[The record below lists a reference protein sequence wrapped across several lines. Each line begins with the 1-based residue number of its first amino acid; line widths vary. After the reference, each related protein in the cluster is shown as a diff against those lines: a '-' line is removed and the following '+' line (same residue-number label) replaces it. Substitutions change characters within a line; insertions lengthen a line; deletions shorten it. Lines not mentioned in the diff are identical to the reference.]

1 MGDSRLIVV
10 GGGIIGLAAA
20 WYARR
25 DGWRVTVV
33 ERGPP
38 GHDACSLGNTGLVTP
53 SHFVPLAAP
62 GIAGMALRSVFT
74 PRSPVRLEP
83 RLDLDLLRFG
93 WSFLRAANDTQVRRA
108 GPLLRDFCLLSRSL
122 YRDLDREFGG
132 RFGLHHDGVL
142 MLVSD
147 EQHFA
152 EERQLA
158 AEARLLGL
166 QAEVLGPD
174 EIRSLDPAVRYQV
187 AGGVLFRDDSNLD
200 PVALNAELTHGLQR
214 EGVEFLWDTEAT
226 GWRTGEGRVQAL
238 QTTRGELQGEQYLL
252 AAGSWTP
259 TLRAGLGLRLPIQ
272 AGKGYSLTLPAPPAL
287 PSLPSILVEAR
298 IAVAPMGARL
308 RFAGTMQFA
317 GRDLRIE
324 AHRVKAMLDAIP
336 GYMPE
341 FSAADFAG
349 VEPWTGLRPVTPDG
363 LPLLGRVPRL
373 SNLVVATGHAM
384 IGMTLAPA
392 TGLLVAELL
401 AGRKPSLDLALLAPA
416 RFG

>member
-1 MGDSRLIVV
+1 M
-10 GGGIIGLAAA
+10 
-20 WYARR
+20 
-25 DGWRVTVV
+25 
-33 ERGPP
+33 
-38 GHDACSLGNTGLVTP
+38 
-53 SHFVPLAAP
+53 PLAAP
-62 GIAGMALRSVFT
+62 GIAGMALRSILT
-74 PRSPVRLEP
+74 PRSPVRVEP
-83 RLDLDLLRFG
+83 RFDLDLLRFG
-93 WSFLRAANDTQVRRA
+93 WSFLRAANHAQVRRA

-132 RFGLHHDGVL
+132 RFGLRHDGVL
-142 MLVSD
+142 MLVRD

-152 EERQLA
+152 EERELA
-158 AEARLLGL
+158 DEARLLGL

-174 EIRSLDPAVRYQV
+174 EIRRLDPAVRYQV
-187 AGGVLFRDDSNLD
+187 AGGVLYRDDSNLD
-200 PVALNAELTHGLQR
+200 PVALNAELTHNLQR

-226 GWRTGEGRVQAL
+226 GWHTGEGRVRAL

-252 AAGSWTP
+252 ATGSWTP
-259 TLRAGLGLRLPIQ
+259 ILRAGLGLRLPIQ

-363 LPLLGRVPRL
+363 LPLLGRAPRL
-373 SNLVVATGHAM
+373 GNLIVATGHAM

-401 AGRKPSLDLALLAPA
+401 AGRKPSLDLSLLAPA